1 MARAKVTQ
9 AAILHPLTR
18 ESKKIARRRLA
29 HTVLVMAAQLA
40 MMYGLRRKARAIERW
55 ALRVAEMVASR
66 G

>member
-9 AAILHPLTR
+9 AATLHPLTR

-40 MMYGLRRKARAIERW
+40 MM
-55 ALRVAEMVASR
+55 
-66 G
+66 